1 MIVILKNF
9 VFLLK
14 NRNEKIWSKPFI
26 FHKLSKNMRAVIQT
40 KSGPPEVLEVR
51 EIDKP
56 IPKNNEILI
65 QIHAGSVT
73 VGDVFFRKL
82 PIAAF
87 LVFQLFGFK
96 RKKIPGHELAGVVV
110 AVGKN
115 VTKFK
120 KGDQVFGT
128 TTGLKYGG
136 NAEYICVPEKWK
148 QGLIESKPANISFE
162 EVAGVPIGGMSALYI
177 LKQGNIQSGQKVLIY
192 GASGSV
198 GTYAV
203 QLAKSFGAEV
213 TGVCS
218 TSNLEMVKSLGADKV
233 VDYTKEDFTKINE
246 TYDVIFDAVRKISS
260 SQVKSI
266 LNQDGI
272 FLSIKSP
279 TKETTKNLIYLRN
292 LIEQGKLKSAIDRVY
307 PLEEIVDAHRYVELG
322 HKKGNVII
330 SVIPS
335 NES

>member
-1 MIVILKNF
+1 MK
-9 VFLLK
+9 
-14 NRNEKIWSKPFI
+14 
-26 FHKLSKNMRAVIQT
+26 AVIQT

-56 IPKNNEILI
+56 IPKDNEVLI
-65 QIHAGSVT
+65 KIHAGTVT
-73 VGDVFFRKL
+73 IGDVFFRKL
-82 PIAAF
+82 PSAAF
-87 LVFQLFGFK
+87 LLFQLFGFK
-96 RKKIPGHELAGVVV
+96 RKKIPGHELAGVIEE
-110 AVGKN
+110 VGKN

-148 QGLIESKPANISFE
+148 QGLIEFKPANISFE
-162 EVAGVPIGGMSALYI
+162 EAACVPIGGMSALYI
-177 LKQGNIQSGQKVLIY
+177 LKQGNIQSGQKVLVY

-198 GTYAV
+198 GTYGV

-218 TSNLEMVKSLGADKV
+218 TSNLEMVKSLGVDKV
-233 VDYTKEDFTKINE
+233 IDYTKEDFTKVSE

-260 SQVKSI
+260 SQVRNMLKR
-266 LNQDGI
+266 DGI

-279 TKETTKNLIYLRN
+279 TKETTENLIFLKD
-292 LIEQGKLKSAIDRVY
+292 LIEEGKLKPAVDRIY
-307 PLEEIVDAHRYVELG
+307 PLEDIVDAHRYVEKG
-322 HKKGNVII
+322 RKRGNVAITI
-330 SVIPS
+330 DH
-335 NES
+335 